1 MACLE
6 AVVPHGPGAP
16 RPSSPGGRL
25 VVLDGPMTG
34 TTFLAYDKQRLA
46 PAPGDAVV
54 LDNLATRSV
63 ENI

>member
-1 MACLE
+1 
-6 AVVPHGPGAP
+6 
-16 RPSSPGGRL
+16 
-25 VVLDGPMTG
+25 MTG